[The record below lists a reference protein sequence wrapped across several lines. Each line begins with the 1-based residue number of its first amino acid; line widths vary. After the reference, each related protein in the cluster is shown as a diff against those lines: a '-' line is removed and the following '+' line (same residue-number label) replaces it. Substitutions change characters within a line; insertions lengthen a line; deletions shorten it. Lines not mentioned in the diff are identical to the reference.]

1 MEWTL
6 RLLNIDLIYSN
17 ICTYLILWFTIHQH
31 TYIFHHIASHPR
43 VHKRKKK
50 RIQMFLLMSYQMLNV
65 KGWLHS
71 NLCKSRQ
78 LEIRTA
84 PYCIFLF
91 FSFVFYFY
99 LPFFYSSIITSMI
112 FPPLFRLHY
121 LWFNLAR
128 TVCETLLTFSIWY
141 SSIFIRIVGAW
152 LWSAHQS
159 ILRWRAQT
167 AADD

>member
-43 VHKRKKK
+43 VHKRKREK
-50 RIQMFLLMSYQMLNV
+50 IQMFLLMSYQMLNV

-71 NLCKSRQ
+71 NLCKPRQ
-78 LEIRTA
+78 LKFELLLIA
-84 PYCIFLF
+84 SSYSFLLSITSTF
-91 FSFVFYFY
+91 H
-99 LPFFYSSIITSMI
+99 SSIITSLI
-112 FPPLFRLHY
+112 FPPLFRLHF